1 MGLTKI
7 LLADSQALT
16 REGMISVLNNTGIY
30 DIIGAI
36 ESDNEL
42 FDFLENN
49 TPSILIIDPYRLNDF
64 LISNLTKLT
73 EIFPASRTL
82 VLTENPVNE
91 HIVKV
96 LESGIT
102 HFISKLCTKDDL
114 LNALTAIE
122 KNESFLC
129 KEVVEALLK
138 ENLSISKNKNTNTHL
153 TKKEFEII
161 QLIAQGLTTKEI
173 AAKDYLSVHTINTHR
188 KNILKK
194 LGINSTSELIMYAYK
209 TGIIDT
215 TEYYI

>member
-7 LLADSQALT
+7 LLADSQVLT
-16 REGMISVLNNTGIY
+16 REGIISVLKNTGNY
-30 DIIGAI
+30 DIIGYI
-36 ESDNEL
+36 ESTNEL

-49 TPSILIIDPYRLNDF
+49 TPSILIIDPYRLNGF
-64 LISNLTKLT
+64 IISHLTKLT

-82 VLTENPVNE
+82 ILTEYPANE
-91 HIVKV
+91 DTIKI
-96 LESGIT
+96 LETGIT
-102 HFISKLCTKDDL
+102 HFIPKYCTKDEL

-122 KNESFLC
+122 KNENFLC

-138 ENLSISKNKNTNTHL
+138 ENLTISKYKNTHL

-161 QLIAQGLTTKEI
+161 QLLAQGLTTKDI
-173 AAKDYLSVHTINTHR
+173 AAKDFLSVHTVNTHR

-194 LGINSTSELIMYAYK
+194 LGINNTSELIMYAYK

>member
-7 LLADSQALT
+7 LIADSQVLT
-16 REGMISVLNNTGIY
+16 REGIISVLKNTGNY
-30 DIIGAI
+30 DTIVPVG
-36 ESDNEL
+36 SDKAL

-64 LISNLTKLT
+64 FISHLTNLTG
-73 EIFPASRTL
+73 IFPASRIL
-82 VLTENPVNE
+82 VLTENPVKEN
-91 HIVKV
+91 IIKI

-102 HFISKLCTKDDL
+102 HFISKYCTKDEL

-122 KNESFLC
+122 KNENFLC
-129 KEVVEALLK
+129 KEVVETLLK
-138 ENLSISKNKNTNTHL
+138 ENLTSKNKNSNTHL

-161 QLIAQGLTTKEI
+161 HLIAQGLTTKEI
-173 AAKDYLSVHTINTHR
+173 AAKDFLSVHTINTHR

-194 LGINSTSELIMYAYK
+194 LGFNNSSELIMYAIK

>member
-7 LLADSQALT
+7 LLADSQVLT
-16 REGMISVLNNTGIY
+16 GEGMISVLNNIGTY
-30 DIIGAI
+30 DIIGYI
-36 ESDNEL
+36 DSGNDL

-64 LISNLTKLT
+64 LILHLAKLT
-73 EIFPASRTL
+73 EIFPVSRTL

-91 HIVKV
+91 QIVKI
-96 LESGIT
+96 LKTGIT
-102 HFISKLCTKDDL
+102 HFISKFCTKDEL

-138 ENLSISKNKNTNTHL
+138 ENLNISKNISINTHL

-161 QLIAQGLTTKEI
+161 QLLAEGLTTKEI
-173 AAKDYLSVHTINTHR
+173 AAKDFLSVHTVNTHR

-194 LGINSTSELIMYAYK
+194 LGINNTSELIMYAYK